1 MSEERRAELT
11 TRRCLL
17 RPLAVDDATS
27 LHALWSSP
35 GVRRFLWDD
44 EIISLARTVEALER
58 SERLFHEQRFGLWG
72 ATPRGASNLVG
83 FAGLW
88 PFREPP
94 EIELLYGV
102 EEHAWG
108 RGFATEIAQAVVKY
122 CFESLGMAAVRAS
135 TDPGNAASSRV
146 LEKLGF
152 RLVRRDVV
160 GGLDTVFYELAQRA
174 C

>member
-58 SERLFHEQRFGLWG
+58 NERLFHEQRFGLWG
-72 ATPRGASNLVG
+72 ATPRGASDLIG

-108 RGFATEIAQAVVKY
+108 RGFATEIAHAVVKY
-122 CFESLGMAAVRAS
+122 CFDSLAMAAVRAS
-135 TDPGNAASSRV
+135 TDAGNVASSRV

-152 RLVRRDVV
+152 RLVHRDVV
-160 GGLDTVFYELAQRA
+160 GGLNTVFYELVQPAR
-174 C
+174 